1 MLETAP
7 LIYVVPQEVAQGHA
21 FLVAI
26 DAPGAGFA
34 SVAYGGEIFTLLR
47 EGDRLFAILPVE
59 ALTSPGP
66 VPLVISVADPDGR
79 QAFRRETIITVT
91 DSAWGTEV
99 VQLDEN
105 NQALLDP
112 AVIGE
117 DVEIR
122 QAVQRALTPERHWG
136 GLFDAPAVGT
146 ITSNFGLLRSY
157 NFQQP
162 TEYHSGLDF
171 AGDNGDPVLA
181 PNAGVVAWVG
191 RTQRRGNSLIVDH
204 GGGVYSGYYH
214 LSEVLVTEGTV
225 VTTGDPLGRVG
236 ATGLAT
242 GPHLHWEIVVHG
254 ITVNPVQWNPRPGDP
269 RPGRGVR
276 PVARPRHRRPGG
288 RSRRLAA
295 RRHRRPDRAD
305 RAPVALA
312 QGVVRLEAR
321 PAQRSGYRGLL
332 LADDAARDADPAG
345 AGRAGHRIGQPN
357 DRTGGDIRDDEI
369 VAASGRTVALLHGH
383 PALVQAVASCV
394 ATRRVHGERVNVH
407 RVHVG
412 GAEARGG
419 AGEHAGAGA
428 EIEHLAARRQPALQR
443 D

>member
-1 MLETAP
+1 MVPGPCSPRRWRPATVFLLSIAIAALLAAACGGGSSDPDAASQAAADPQNANGASPADESSPAFELPPEIAVQLGPSESEAVLETAP

-136 GLFDAPAVGT
+136 GLFDAPAVGA

-254 ITVNPVQWNPRPGDP
+254 ITVNPVQWIRDQEIPDP
-269 RPGRGVR
+269 
-276 PVARPRHRRPGG
+276 
-288 RSRRLAA
+288 AA
-295 RRHRRPDRAD
+295 EFDPSL
-305 RAPVALA
+305 ALA
-312 QGVVRLEAR
+312 T
-321 PAQRSGYRGLL
+321 
-332 LADDAARDADPAG
+332 ADPA
-345 AGRAGHRIGQPN
+345 A
-357 DRTGGDIRDDEI
+357 DLGG
-369 VAASGRTVALLHGH
+369 
-383 PALVQAVASCV
+383 
-394 ATRRVHGERVNVH
+394 
-407 RVHVG
+407 
-412 GAEARGG
+412 
-419 AGEHAGAGA
+419 
-428 EIEHLAARRQPALQR
+428 
-443 D
+443 